1 MGIHSIS
8 VRTAAILLTISIL
21 IVLAIGSLWLYSTYT
36 TLKEDISQSNLHD
49 ARLISGYVSF
59 FTSNI
64 LQDEEVA
71 ATSPYT
77 KEAIEQRDP
86 VKLRQIGDGLD
97 GVIPYSDI
105 VLILDS
111 EGRVLYHSKGADTS
125 AFITSGQ
132 FAEAAK
138 KNGSYVS
145 ELYYSKTIRD
155 NVFSFIVPVR
165 NNSSTVGYLVTAVKP
180 EHLDELIQGE
190 QLESAI
196 NIIVV
201 DGNGLVVSSNNR
213 TYVEET
219 ANISYALPVQYVL
232 NNSEGVIETSQTY
245 DGKHRIVGFSPVPG
259 LKWGVVASTDM
270 EVIYSQL
277 LQKLMLILALLL
289 IVSLITIGISYIFS
303 RYLTDPIVD
312 LSNTMKKVSGGDY
325 RERAKTVREDEIGDL
340 SRAFNSM
347 MDELER
353 TRGEL
358 ADSKAQA
365 EFYVDLM
372 SHDINNLNQVAH
384 GYLEVAMATLATDDE
399 GRKLLDKS
407 LDTIE
412 NSTRLIDN
420 VRKLQEAKTGSSKHE
435 IINLCEIIKNVIA
448 EYSSTPGRSI
458 AIRFTPVTPCYVV
471 ADGLLKDVFSNLAGN
486 AVKHSDPDKP
496 LTINIV
502 AETLKEGQKE
512 YLRVIVEDN
521 GPGIPDDLKERLFN
535 RYQRGQTKATGKG
548 LGLFLVKT
556 LVDSYGGRIWVEDRV
571 AGDFG
576 QGSRF
581 MLILPAA
588 KVPAGNE

>member
-8 VRTAAILLTISIL
+8 VRTAAIILAISIL

-36 TLKEDISQSNLHD
+36 TLKGDISQSNLHD
-49 ARLISGYVSF
+49 ARLISRYVNF

-64 LQDEEVA
+64 IQDEEVA
-71 ATSPYT
+71 AISPYT

-86 VKLRQIGDGLD
+86 VKLRQIGDSLD
-97 GVIPYSDI
+97 EAIRYSDVVVI
-105 VLILDS
+105 FDS
-111 EGRVLYHSKGADTS
+111 DGRVLYHSKGADTS
-125 AFITSGQ
+125 AFVTSGQ
-132 FAEAAK
+132 FAEAVK

-145 ELYYSKTIRD
+145 ELYYSETLRD

-165 NNSSTVGYLVTAVKP
+165 NNSSTVGYLVTAVRP

-196 NIIVV
+196 NIIVI
-201 DGNGLVVSSNNR
+201 DGNGFVISNNNR

-219 ANISYALPVQYVL
+219 ANISYSLPVQYVL

-245 DGKHRIVGFSPVPG
+245 DGKRRIVGFSPVPG
-259 LKWGVVASTDM
+259 LGWGVVASTDV

-289 IVSLITIGISYIFS
+289 IVSLISIGISYIFS

-312 LSNTMKKVSGGDY
+312 LSKTMKKVSAGDY
-325 RERAKTVREDEIGDL
+325 RERAKTDREDEIGDL
-340 SRAFNSM
+340 SRTFNAM

-365 EFYVDLM
+365 DFYVDLM

-384 GYLEVAMATLATDDE
+384 GYLEVAIVTLAPGDE

-435 IINLCEIIKNVIA
+435 SIDLCEIIKNVTA
-448 EYSSTPGRSI
+448 DYSSTPGRSI
-458 AIRFTPVTPCYVV
+458 AIRFKPVTRCYVV
-471 ADGLLKDVFSNLAGN
+471 ADGLLKDVFSNLVGN
-486 AVKHSDPDKP
+486 AVKHSDPEKP
-496 LTINIV
+496 LTIDIL
-502 AETLKEGQKE
+502 AELLQEGQKE
-512 YLRVIVEDN
+512 YLKVIVEDD
-521 GPGIPDDLKERLFN
+521 GPGIPDDLKGRLFN
-535 RYQRGQTKATGKG
+535 RFQRGQTKATGKG

-571 AGDFG
+571 PGDHTKG
-576 QGSRF
+576 ARF
-581 MLILPAA
+581 VVLLPATT
-588 KVPAGNE
+588 E